1 MRLCNRCL
9 KSALILSA
17 LCGSVAL
24 TACGGVQ
31 NGHNDFTGEPELSV
45 WLDGYSGDYM
55 NALLDQFVRE
65 NPGVTIKSSDFT
77 DVNIPDFRTKLAND
91 LMAGEGPDIVLASN
105 TANNTIQ
112 NLTKLLQNDI
122 FLDTAE
128 LSVDLSGCDQRVLAA
143 GRYDGK
149 QYMIPLNYSVGFMV
163 TSEERLSKYGVDDS
177 DLGSFAD
184 SLEVIYK
191 DGRYAF
197 LDVFTT
203 EFLYRQ
209 NGIELI
215 DYENKSLRT
224 DKTATDLLRGI
235 SDAYEKLFP
244 GIFSENKYND
254 YRFTAKLKD
263 YGGSVDQAYGSGDLV
278 FYSAPA
284 FMGYYENISYM
295 NTACARI
302 LSAGD
307 TPALITFPTV
317 DGSAP
322 SPNVNYLVLVN
333 ANTENKEAAKLFI
346 ESAVGIES
354 QYLCGMSWGIPVN
367 TGLVGKLRDFYVD
380 GKVDE
385 KYTFNDDCVLPEG
398 FAKKYFD
405 AIDSLDDGVY
415 IDVMTSGRL
424 FSVVREYCSNGGD
437 ISAALESGK
446 KNVSLYLSE

>member
-143 GRYDGK
+143 GVYEGK

-184 SLEVIYK
+184 SLE
-191 DGRYAF
+191 
-197 LDVFTT
+197 
-203 EFLYRQ
+203 
-209 NGIELI
+209 GI
-215 DYENKSLRT
+215 
-224 DKTATDLLRGI
+224 
-235 SDAYEKLFP
+235 
-244 GIFSENKYND
+244 
-254 YRFTAKLKD
+254 
-263 YGGSVDQAYGSGDLV
+263 
-278 FYSAPA
+278 
-284 FMGYYENISYM
+284 
-295 NTACARI
+295 
-302 LSAGD
+302 
-307 TPALITFPTV
+307 
-317 DGSAP
+317 
-322 SPNVNYLVLVN
+322 
-333 ANTENKEAAKLFI
+333 
-346 ESAVGIES
+346 
-354 QYLCGMSWGIPVN
+354 
-367 TGLVGKLRDFYVD
+367 
-380 GKVDE
+380 
-385 KYTFNDDCVLPEG
+385 
-398 FAKKYFD
+398 
-405 AIDSLDDGVY
+405 
-415 IDVMTSGRL
+415 
-424 FSVVREYCSNGGD
+424 
-437 ISAALESGK
+437 
-446 KNVSLYLSE
+446 